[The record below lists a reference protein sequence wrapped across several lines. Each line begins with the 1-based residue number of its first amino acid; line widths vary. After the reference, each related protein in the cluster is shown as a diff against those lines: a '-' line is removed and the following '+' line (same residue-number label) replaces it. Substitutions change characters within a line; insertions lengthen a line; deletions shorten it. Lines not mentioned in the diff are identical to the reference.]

1 MGKAAMRLP
10 NRLHREMAKME
21 LKGVNFETPVLV
33 LTE

>member
-1 MGKAAMRLP
+1 VGKAAMRLP

-21 LKGVNFETPVLV
+21 LRVGFETPVLV